1 MINIKKKR
9 INNEKEL
16 MENFNIEVLLSEIH
30 FYKLTCRDIEKIY
43 NIDQRF
49 MSKYNKENNCGI
61 KKSWKQQKEKY
72 KEKGLYAEDLYDLYI
87 VQNKSMRE
95 IGKIYNISDTAIKSA
110 LLFFDICTKDE
121 IRPFNCIEY
130 YDTRRTRNGN
140 SRIYQAIM
148 ENHLGRKLKE
158 DEVVHHLDFNR
169 QNNDISNLFLFSTSQ
184 YHSLYHGYIKSHNYI
199 SPNEFLENILPSYE
213 KTFLNY
219 DWLYEKYIEEDES
232 MESIS
237 QSCEVSRICI
247 ENNLKH
253 FNLLDKKPKRINQYD
268 KTPRK

>member
-1 MINIKKKR
+1 
-9 INNEKEL
+9 

-148 ENHLGRKLKE
+148 ENQRLIIL
-158 DEVVHHLDFNR
+158 DEPTN
-169 QNNDISNLFLFSTSQ
+169 
-184 YHSLYHGYIKSHNYI
+184 G
-199 SPNEFLENILPSYE
+199 
-213 KTFLNY
+213 
-219 DWLYEKYIEEDES
+219 
-232 MESIS
+232 
-237 QSCEVSRICI
+237 
-247 ENNLKH
+247 
-253 FNLLDKKPKRINQYD
+253 LDKKSKLIFYDLMKELKEHKKIILIASHIDSDINEIADRVIKID
-268 KTPRK
+268 KGKIVEDNNV